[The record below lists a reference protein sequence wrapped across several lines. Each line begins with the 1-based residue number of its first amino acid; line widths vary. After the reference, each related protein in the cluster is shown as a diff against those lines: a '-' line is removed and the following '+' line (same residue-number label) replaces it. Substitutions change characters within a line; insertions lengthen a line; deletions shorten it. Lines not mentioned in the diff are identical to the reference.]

1 MSSKRQS
8 ERAAARYVVEKLH
21 KIEELNDDF
30 RPTPSVDSD
39 DDEIKEEKK
48 SPIAGFYKNE
58 VEYTTIHVHY
68 KHNGCIYIRCVCS
81 ILL

>member
-21 KIEELNDDF
+21 KMEELNDDF

-48 SPIAGFYKNE
+48 SPIAGTDKRSSFYKNE
-58 VEYTTIHVHY
+58 VEYTCT
-68 KHNGCIYIRCVCS
+68 
-81 ILL
+81 L